1 LHVQPKDDKGLL
13 LTSSLTAKS
22 GMAYTLGQAAKASGK
37 SKPTILQAIRTNRL
51 SATKDAFDRWQID
64 PAELY
69 RVYPQQLTP
78 QNDGEHQTNHDQASE
93 NRLLRATIEGLQQL
107 CRQIESERDDL
118 RGRLDQSEQERREK
132 DRQLTALL
140 TDQRTKPAS
149 EAIPMPLPAA
159 TTAPVS
165 PGHVSPAPAS
175 TAAPAAENQPQ
186 QYPPRLVAK
195 KASPA
200 PKRAPKAEIAWWKK
214 MIGSR

>member
-1 LHVQPKDDKGLL
+1 
-13 LTSSLTAKS
+13 
-22 GMAYTLGQAAKASGK
+22 MAYTLGQAAKASGK

-64 PAELY
+64 PAELH
-69 RVYPQQLTP
+69 RVYPQQLTL

-140 TDQRTKPAS
+140 TDQRAKPAQAP
-149 EAIPMPLPAA
+149 EVIAMPPPSAA

-165 PGHVSPAPAS
+165 PGHVSPAAAS

-186 QYPPRLVAK
+186 QYPPRIVAK